1 MKLIAEDAQVSIAT
15 VSRVLNGK
23 DSTSTEIRERVMRS
37 VEKLGYKPNMIA
49 RSLRMRKSFVLGLI
63 IPNITIP
70 SPIYVSLFWR
80 RDCILKGVFPMK
92 LLVFVKVDRVV
103 PELPPCW
110 KDYEGGRHDI
120 SLGLIAETEAMSF
133 SGMLWSPEIQKTQS

>member
-1 MKLIAEDAQVSIAT
+1 MPSQMKLIAEDAQVSIAT

-80 RDCILKGVFPMK
+80 R
-92 LLVFVKVDRVV
+92 
-103 PELPPCW
+103 
-110 KDYEGGRHDI
+110 Y
-120 SLGLIAETEAMSF
+120 
-133 SGMLWSPEIQKTQS
+133 